1 MRIAAAMGM
10 AVAGADA
17 HPAKLQHGNGERSID
32 IAGAAAADLGLAG
45 LCKQAIDPQI
55 VVEPDAHEQARIL
68 QAQDVLRLGLI
79 VLGVHVR
86 RNETHRRDP
95 VAADGLGETAQI
107 GRGGHDLDAILRIVR
122 ATPRRSRRR

>member
-1 MRIAAAMGM
+1 MR
-10 AVAGADA
+10 
-17 HPAKLQHGNGERSID
+17 ERGID

-45 LCKQAIDPQI
+45 LRQQAIDPQI

-68 QAQDVLRLGLI
+68 EAQDVLRLGLI

-95 VAADGLGETAQI
+95 LAADGLGEAAQV
-107 GRGGHDLDAILRIVR
+107 GRGGHDLDALLRK
-122 ATPRRSRRR
+122 SRRHQGEPMRR